1 MQYINY
7 YQSPLGKILLA
18 ADEIG
23 LIGLWFLGQ
32 KYYAANLSQN
42 CEEKSLPVFEQT
54 KDWLNLYFSGQKP
67 EYTPTIHMLGS
78 AFRIEVWKLLLQI
91 PYGETV
97 TYSELAKMVA
107 KHRNSDYM
115 SARAVGGAVAHNN
128 ISIIIPCHRVIGANG
143 SLTGYAGGIERKIK
157 LLKLENIDMKNFSVP
172 AITNT

>member
-32 KYYAANLSQN
+32 KYYAYNLSEN
-42 CEEKSLPVFEQT
+42 CEEKLLPVFKQT
-54 KDWLNLYFSGQKP
+54 KDWLDLYFSGQIP
-67 EYTPTIHMLGS
+67 EYMPAIHMIGS

-107 KHRNSDYM
+107 KNRNSDHM
-115 SARAVGGAVAHNN
+115 SARAVGGAE
-128 ISIIIPCHRVIGANG
+128 P
-143 SLTGYAGGIERKIK
+143 KI
-157 LLKLENIDMKNFSVP
+157 
-172 AITNT
+172 

>member
-32 KYYAANLSQN
+32 KYYAYNLSEN
-42 CEEKSLPVFEQT
+42 CEEKLLPVFKQT
-54 KDWLNLYFSGQKP
+54 KDWLDLYFSGQIP
-67 EYTPTIHMLGS
+67 EYMPAIHMIGS
-78 AFRIEVWKLLLQI
+78 TFRIEVWKLLLQI

-107 KHRNSDYM
+107 KNRNSDHM

-128 ISIIIPCHRVIGANG
+128 ISVIIPCHRVMGANG

-157 LLKLENIDMKNFSVP
+157 LLELEKN
-172 AITNT
+172 NT

>member
-32 KYYAANLSQN
+32 KYYAYNLSEK
-42 CEEKSLPVFEQT
+42 CEEILLPVFTQT
-54 KDWLNLYFSGQKP
+54 KDWLDLYFSGQIP
-67 EYTPTIHMLGS
+67 EYMPAIHMIGS
-78 AFRIEVWKLLLQI
+78 TFRIEVWKLLLQI

-107 KHRNSDYM
+107 KNRNSDHM

-128 ISIIIPCHRVIGANG
+128 ISVIIPCHRVIGANG

-157 LLKLENIDMKNFSVP
+157 LLELEKN
-172 AITNT
+172 NT